1 MVALFRVIMVR
12 YIYKQHRGGQDMSEQ
27 EQTVEQ
33 PKFRHI
39 QVKLTPEEF
48 KEVNL
53 WLLQN
58 DISDKG
64 DFVKQILLRK
74 VRNYEPVQSNERLPA
89 SETSNGYDTFR

>member
-1 MVALFRVIMVR
+1 
-12 YIYKQHRGGQDMSEQ
+12 MSEQ
-27 EQTVEQ
+27 QEQQEQQDKQ

-74 VRNYEPVQSNERLPA
+74 VRNYEPVQTNERLHGGQ
-89 SETSNGYDTFR
+89 TSDGFDTFR